1 MRCSLDKSLER
12 NNANDSTQK
21 LSMLKRLYTAS
32 ENIYNEYR
40 DKLDFYVI
48 DTDNISDFTKLK
60 YH

>member
-12 NNANDSTQK
+12 NNTNNSTQK
-21 LSMLKRLYTAS
+21 LSMLKRLHTAS

-48 DTDNISDFTKLK
+48 DTDNVNDFTKLK
-60 YH
+60 YY